1 MKKLVLLVCVLACTA
16 AAGLLHHSGR
26 LDRTPPRIELQ
37 VPDGPLSGDVAVEI
51 NVADLT
57 PGLSEVRLSVDDGPP
72 QRLDIDPSGHTTWT
86 WPGGPGRPPGP
97 HTLRV
102 QATDSAWKPN
112 TAELSIQRTTDD
124 QPPELRFKLVPDR
137 PAQGTV
143 AALFVWADEPL
154 SSVQI
159 DGLDQTRP
167 AHPLQDGGYR
177 ALLGIGVTTPAE
189 PAQLVLQASDALG
202 NTTAC
207 TVPVEVTR
215 TDFPRGGYIRLS
227 RKQVKARTDAEA
239 LAAMRAARTG
249 AYTFVDP
256 VQHWTGPA
264 TRPVQGRRT
273 SRFGRYRT
281 YSDGRRKHH
290 LGTDLANITGTPVH
304 AALSG
309 VVRAAGWQHLFG
321 NAVIVHHGQGLTT
334 SYNHLSAIDVTEGD
348 PIEQGQVVGKLGS
361 TGQST
366 GPHLHWGMQV
376 GEVEVDPERW
386 PDHAFS
392 PSALGLTGEAATRC
406 STRSGPSAP

>member
-143 AALFVWADEPL
+143 AALFVLLAD
-154 SSVQI
+154 
-159 DGLDQTRP
+159 RP
-167 AHPLQDGGYR
+167 R
-177 ALLGIGVTTPAE
+177 ALVLGWAALPIAMMTHGMATAYGPGLLFVA
-189 PAQLVLQASDALG
+189 ALVWRRGHRRVALASLAVGALG
-202 NTTAC
+202 GPLAHAA
-207 TVPVEVTR
+207 PVDPSWIEARPLPDDDLRQALTR
-215 TDFPRGGYIRLS
+215 EY
-227 RKQVKARTDAEA
+227 
-239 LAAMRAARTG
+239 LAAHLPAGHAHAPQSVDMTPRAI
-249 AYTFVDP
+249 VL
-256 VQHWTGPA
+256 HWTGTGSAKGAWHTFAPA
-264 TRPVQGRRT
+264 TLGGRPELR
-273 SRFGRYRT
+273 
-281 YSDGRRKHH
+281 
-290 LGTDLANITGTPVH
+290 
-304 AALSG
+304 G
-309 VVRAAGWQHLFG
+309 VVQAQ
-321 NAVIVHHGQGLTT
+321 
-334 SYNHLSAIDVTEGD
+334 
-348 PIEQGQVVGKLGS
+348 
-361 TGQST
+361 
-366 GPHLHWGMQV
+366 
-376 GEVEVDPERW
+376 
-386 PDHAFS
+386 
-392 PSALGLTGEAATRC
+392 
-406 STRSGPSAP
+406 

>member
-159 DGLDQTRP
+159 DGWRTSQSSIAAFRFSSVEDS
-167 AHPLQDGGYR
+167 Y
-177 ALLGIGVTTPAE
+177 
-189 PAQLVLQASDALG
+189 AS
-202 NTTAC
+202 
-207 TVPVEVTR
+207 
-215 TDFPRGGYIRLS
+215 
-227 RKQVKARTDAEA
+227 
-239 LAAMRAARTG
+239 RTG
-249 AYTFVDP
+249 
-256 VQHWTGPA
+256 
-264 TRPVQGRRT
+264 RGRDVGVIGFAFFSEAPHHEPPQPRYAPPPPPDYDHQ
-273 SRFGRYRT
+273 RERANPFPGR
-281 YSDGRRKHH
+281 
-290 LGTDLANITGTPVH
+290 
-304 AALSG
+304 
-309 VVRAAGWQHLFG
+309 
-321 NAVIVHHGQGLTT
+321 
-334 SYNHLSAIDVTEGD
+334 
-348 PIEQGQVVGKLGS
+348 
-361 TGQST
+361 
-366 GPHLHWGMQV
+366 
-376 GEVEVDPERW
+376 
-386 PDHAFS
+386 
-392 PSALGLTGEAATRC
+392 
-406 STRSGPSAP
+406 